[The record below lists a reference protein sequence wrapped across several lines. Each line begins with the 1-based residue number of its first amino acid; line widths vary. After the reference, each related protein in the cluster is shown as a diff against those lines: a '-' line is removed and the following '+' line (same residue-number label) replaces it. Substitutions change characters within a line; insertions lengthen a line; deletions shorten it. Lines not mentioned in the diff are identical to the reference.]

1 MSTHILRKQIKCHNY
16 TIQNLCNN
24 LKTRNDYMYVAST
37 SSFISSQDIIECL
50 QCFAVFIVIID
61 CKIHIQEEE
70 KNVILA
76 NLERAI
82 KHTLCLYNDLLK
94 TVGQTYGLSKKR
106 EKNYIKILKHFK
118 DNKDNPL
125 SKITYTFKEIK

>member
-1 MSTHILRKQIKCHNY
+1 MSTHILRKQITCHNY
-16 TIQNLCNN
+16 TIQNLCNH
-24 LKTRNDYMYVAST
+24 LKTSNDYIYVAST

-76 NLERAI
+76 TLERAI
-82 KHTLCLYNDLLK
+82 KHTIYLYNDLLK
-94 TVGQTYGLSKKR
+94 TVGQIYGLSKKR
-106 EKNYIKILKHFK
+106 EKIYIKFLKYFK
-118 DNKDNPL
+118 DNEDNPL
-125 SKITYTFKEIK
+125 SKITYSFKEIK